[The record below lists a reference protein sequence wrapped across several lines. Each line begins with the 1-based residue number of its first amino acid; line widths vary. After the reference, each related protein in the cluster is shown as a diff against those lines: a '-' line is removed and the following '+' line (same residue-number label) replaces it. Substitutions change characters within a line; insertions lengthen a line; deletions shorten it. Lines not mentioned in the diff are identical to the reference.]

1 MKLKKFTAVAL
12 ASALSLGLLSAC
24 GSNANETP
32 SAGSD
37 DNNTE
42 AVTIK
47 IGATPAPHAEI
58 LEVVK
63 PILAEQNINLE
74 ITVFNDYVTPN
85 TAVEDGSLDANYFQ
99 HITYMNGFNES
110 DGTHLVSV
118 GNVHYEPLGL
128 YAGKASTVADLTDG
142 AQIAV
147 PNDTTNEAR
156 ALLLLQE
163 NGIITLKDGAGITAT
178 KNDIVEN
185 PYNVEIV
192 ETEAAQIPNILQ
204 DVDYAVINS
213 NYAINAGLNPVA
225 EGSASAYANI
235 LAVKEGNESSPKVL
249 ALIAALESQ
258 QVVDYINE
266 KYDGSVVST
275 VDTPTDGFDATV
287 DYDAL
292 AGETISIAASPT
304 PHAEILE
311 VVKEILAEKNIT
323 LDIQVYNDYVVPN
336 TVVDA
341 N

>member
-99 HITYMNGFNES
+99 HITFMNGFNES

-156 ALLLLQE
+156 ALLLLQQE
-163 NGIITLKDGAGITAT
+163 GLITLKEGAGINAT
-178 KNDIVEN
+178 KADIVEN
-185 PYNVEIV
+185 PKNLDIV
-192 ETEAAQIPNILQ
+192 ELEANQLPVRLQ
-204 DVDYAVINS
+204 DVDMAVING
-213 NYAINAGLNPVA
+213 NYAIDAGLNVA
-225 EGSASAYANI
+225 DALAIEDSEGEAGTAYANV
-235 LAVKEGNESSPKVL
+235 LVVKEGHENDDAIQ
-249 ALIAALESQ
+249 ALYAALCSDE
-258 QVVDYINE
+258 VRTYME
-266 KYDGSVVST
+266 
-275 VDTPTDGFDATV
+275 
-287 DYDAL
+287 
-292 AGETISIAASPT
+292 ETYGGA
-304 PHAEILE
+304 
-311 VVKEILAEKNIT
+311 
-323 LDIQVYNDYVVPN
+323 VVPLF
-336 TVVDA
+336 
-341 N
+341 